1 MYSIKTNFKQD
12 SFTVNENDSAK
23 LIKSSIDVAQHVCK
37 VNINAYS
44 FESEAKISVFDKING
59 NIYSIMVY
67 AKSPFN
73 ELCFTYSFRYDINDD
88 LLLYSSDVFFSDWAL
103 YNDLP
108 LKDTYPDSIYI
119 NFYDDFKIDSY
130 EVSYRSVIRHYIYEN
145 EEYDTTSVV
154 DFNYRIKN
162 ETITLDM
169 EYNYWEK
176 KSNPEKYFKLIK
188 LNVNED
194 QLEQDKIFLNLLSY
208 IEMGSMAMND
218 LFDYMTTQKVK
229 TAEGFKAA
237 YEYFTNIEGKSM
249 IEKKIAVIKMENI

>member
-12 SFTVNENDSAK
+12 SLTVHEADTTK
-23 LIKSSIDVAQHVCK
+23 LIEVSIDVAKHVCK
-37 VNINAYS
+37 VDINAYE
-44 FESEAKISVFDKING
+44 FESEARLSVFDKING
-59 NIYSIMVY
+59 NLYSIMVY

-73 ELCFTYSFRYDINDD
+73 ELCFTYSFRYDANAD

-108 LKDTYPDSIYI
+108 LKETYPDSIYI

-154 DFNYRIKN
+154 DFNYTIKN
-162 ETITLDM
+162 ETITLNLD
-169 EYNYWEK
+169 YNYWEK
-176 KSNPEKYFKLIK
+176 KTTPENYFNLTK
-188 LNVNED
+188 LNVNEE
-194 QLEQDKIFLNLLSY
+194 QLAQDKMFLNLLNY
-208 IEMGSMAMND
+208 IEMGSVAMND

-229 TAEGFKAA
+229 TADGFKAA
-237 YEYFTNIEGKSM
+237 YDYFTNIEDKEM
-249 IEKKIAVIKMENI
+249 IKNKISVIKMENI